1 MDRRMAE
8 EIANFRYRLIS
19 PIVCK
24 ESLYF
29 GETSALIREAAAVS
43 LVLVLFINMYSETI
57 SKHQAT
63 LVELHENIEVT
74 GYITGAEANQVE
86 DLNLDADIIQDLEG
100 SGFISRGLY
109 TLNRVNVIHI
119 LTARE

>member
-1 MDRRMAE
+1 MFIIKGALRTMARRK
-8 EIANFRYRLIS
+8 F
-19 PIVCK
+19 K
-24 ESLYF
+24 
-29 GETSALIREAAAVS
+29 SAMVLAVS